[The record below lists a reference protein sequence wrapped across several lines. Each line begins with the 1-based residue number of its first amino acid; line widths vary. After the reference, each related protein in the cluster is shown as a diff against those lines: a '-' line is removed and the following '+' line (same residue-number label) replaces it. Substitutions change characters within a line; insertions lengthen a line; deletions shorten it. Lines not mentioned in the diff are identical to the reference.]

1 MINSLSELKAYY
13 RVNDIIAS
21 LEKNLETH
29 KKEYAEAVT
38 NWRKTVLATLENTFD
53 EYTRKGK
60 FDTFDTSP
68 FTKLTKPVN
77 CEDGYIKAINMYLD
91 TKINMHYIPKML
103 SNLDNI
109 RQQYHIKHVPEELSS
124 YFPNLPPCNSNVL
137 IFYPINGYEQNK
149 HYQRKIERPG

>member
-1 MINSLSELKAYY
+1 MSAQMINSLSELKAYY

-53 EYTRKGK
+53 EYYRKGK

-77 CEDGYIKAINMYLD
+77 CEDGYIKAINIFKLMTDEKIELD
-91 TKINMHYIPKML
+91 VNTANNIFNDDWSWAQAAKY
-103 SNLDNI
+103 SN
-109 RQQYHIKHVPEELSS
+109 SS
-124 YFPNLPPCNSNVL
+124 YLS
-137 IFYPINGYEQNK
+137 K
-149 HYQRKIERPG
+149 